1 MPKPTALLLL
11 TLVLALINPALA
23 MEIIA
28 HRGASHD
35 APENTL
41 AAFRLGWQQHADAV
55 ELDTWLTHDGH
66 AIVTHDADT
75 KRVTGIAKKIA
86 TSTLAELRALD
97 AGTWKDPRWSGEK
110 LPTLAEALATIPDGR
125 RLFIEIKCGPEILPE
140 LARVIAASGK
150 QATQLVIIS
159 FSLPVCTA
167 AKKLFPKIP
176 VLLLSSL
183 KQNPMTLAWTP
194 RAETLI
200 AKAVAAHLDGLN
212 IEGKPGLDADFIRQ
226 THAAGL
232 KCFTWTVDNP
242 DVAKRLRDAGI
253 DGLTTNRP
261 GWLREQLR

>member
-1 MPKPTALLLL
+1 MFFQPALLLL
-11 TLVLALINPALA
+11 TLVLINPALA

-41 AAFRLGWQQHADAV
+41 AAFRLGWQQHADAC
-55 ELDTWLTHDGH
+55 ELDTWLTADGH

-97 AGTWKDPRWSGEK
+97 AGTWRDPRWSGEK
-110 LPTLAEALATIPDGR
+110 LPTLTEALATIPDGK

-159 FSLPVCTA
+159 FSLQVCA
-167 AKKLFPKIP
+167 DAKKLFPKIP

-183 KQNPMTLAWTP
+183 KQNPMTRAWTP

-200 AKAVAAHLDGLN
+200 AKAVAAHLDGLD
-212 IEGKPGLDADFIRQ
+212 IDAKPGLDAEFIRQ

-232 KCFTWTVDNP
+232 KCFTWTVDKP
-242 DVAKRLRDAGI
+242 EVARRLRDAGI